1 MIEGFYGPPW
11 THAERLD
18 LLRFCGRHGLNT
30 WVHAPKDEPYHRK
43 LWREPYRDEELE
55 RLEELAA
62 VAASEGVELAWA
74 VAPGLSV
81 CYSDERELA
90 ALVAKCEQVRGA
102 GVGRIQL
109 LWDDIEP
116 EFRCPGDRDRYGGE
130 VSPMAAAHAE
140 LSNRFLREQP
150 GSGPLVICPM
160 GYAGVGPTPYR
171 ETLARLLD
179 PEIVVYW
186 TGPDV
191 VPQAITREELDSAAD
206 AFDHELLL
214 WDNYPVNDFDPGR
227 LFLGPLLGRD
237 PRLLGGRL
245 AGMVAN
251 GMVQAVPSKLA
262 LATVA
267 DFARDPAAY
276 DAAASYERALREH
289 GEEVVA
295 ALCLLAPDP
304 APAEVAAPAD
314 VRALIEALAPGV
326 DAATALVL
334 LQPFA

>member
-43 LWREPYRDEELE
+43 LWRDPYPDEELE
-55 RLEELAA
+55 RLRELAD
-62 VAASEGVELAWA
+62 VARREGVELAWA
-74 VAPGLSV
+74 IAPGLSI

-90 ALVAKCEQVRGA
+90 ALLAKCEQVSEA
-102 GVGRIQL
+102 GVGRFQL
-109 LWDDIEP
+109 LWDDIESELRHP
-116 EFRCPGDRDRYGGE
+116 ADRDRYGGGA
-130 VSPMAAAHAE
+130 SPSAAAHAE
-140 LSNRFLREQP
+140 LSNRFLRELP
-150 GSGPLVICPM
+150 GGRPLVLCPM
-160 GYAGVGPTPYR
+160 GYAGAGPTPYR
-171 ETLARLLD
+171 ETLARELD
-179 PEIVVYW
+179 PDIVVYW

-191 VPQAITREELDSAAD
+191 VPQAITRRELDSAAD

-237 PRLLGGRL
+237 PLLLDGRL

-262 LATVA
+262 FATVA
-267 DFARDPAAY
+267 DFAREPAAY
-276 DAAASYERALREH
+276 DAVASYERALREH
-289 GEEVVA
+289 GAEVVA
-295 ALCLLAPDP
+295 ALRLLAPEP
-304 APAEVAAPAD
+304 APPEVAAPAD
-314 VRALIEALAPGV
+314 VQALIEALAPGV
-326 DAATALVL
+326 DAATGLAL
-334 LQPFA
+334 LQPFV